1 MTRETRRGT
10 RIVITLMH
18 IVIQVLMLWI
28 IVRRFGVAKGD
39 PMIAVQGI
47 LSHTAIMLGA
57 FFIYYSV
64 IKLITRRNALN
75 NNRVKE

>member
-28 IVRRFGVAKGD
+28 IVRRYGVAKGD
-39 PMIAVQGI
+39 PMVAIQGI
-47 LSHTAIMLGA
+47 LTHAAIMIGA
-57 FFIYYSV
+57 FFIYYSI
-64 IKLITRRNALN
+64 IKLITRRNVLN
-75 NNRVKE
+75 NKKA